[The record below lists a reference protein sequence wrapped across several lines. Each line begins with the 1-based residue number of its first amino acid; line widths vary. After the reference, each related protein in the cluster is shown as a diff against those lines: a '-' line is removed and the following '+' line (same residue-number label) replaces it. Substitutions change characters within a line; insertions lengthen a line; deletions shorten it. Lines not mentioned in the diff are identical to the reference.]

1 MPLWKIMRKVV
12 IIGSGIVGSA
22 IAFELGDN
30 PDLDITLIDGKNPGT
45 GATGAALGLL
55 MGVISH
61 KTKGRAWKLRELSLQ
76 RYKTLIPELEDY
88 GLTIPHNRDGIVKL
102 LLAEDDIP
110 RYEKLAEIRAS
121 QGYRL
126 EIWDRSLLKYRCPEI
141 DTDSLVGA
149 VYSPDDWQVSPTF
162 LTKALVKRASQKGV
176 KCIFGQKVTR
186 LGINQNNQS
195 CQRVYLNNQTLE
207 ADVVIVATGLGTSS
221 LLKSLNVNLEIKPVL
236 GQALLVKYEGW
247 QNRDNFNPVIT
258 GNDIHIAPMGNDEF
272 WLGATVEFPDN
283 QGEVIPQ
290 EKFLHDLHS
299 SAIAFCPHL
308 NQAPIMLS
316 WTGKR
321 PRPEGKSA
329 PIIEKLEPYD
339 NIILAVG
346 HYRNGVLL
354 APATALIIKEMIDS
368 INHLP

>member
-1 MPLWKIMRKVV
+1 MQKVV

-22 IAFELGDN
+22 IAFELSEN
-30 PDLDITLIDGKNPGT
+30 RDLDITLIDEKNPGT

-55 MGVISH
+55 MGIISL
-61 KTKGRAWKLRELSLQ
+61 KTKGKAWQLRESSLQ
-76 RYKTLIPELEDY
+76 RYKTLISELENST
-88 GLTIPHNRDGIVKL
+88 GLSIPHNRDGIVKL
-102 LLAEDDIP
+102 LFAEDDIQK
-110 RYEKLAEIRAS
+110 YEHLVEIRAS

-126 EIWDRSLLKYRCPEI
+126 EVWDRSVLKYRCPEV
-141 DTDSLVGA
+141 DTSSMVGA

-162 LTKALVKRASQKGV
+162 LTKALVKGASQKGV
-176 KCIFGQKVTR
+176 RCIFGQKVTR
-186 LGINQNNQS
+186 LGICQDNLS
-195 CQRVYLNNQTLE
+195 CRWVYLDNQTLE

-221 LLKSLNVNLEIKPVL
+221 LLESFNVNLKIKPVL
-236 GQALLVKYEGW
+236 GQALLVKYQRW

-272 WLGATVEFPDN
+272 WLGATVEFPDT
-283 QGEVIPQ
+283 QEGETQPQ
-290 EKFLHDLHS
+290 AQLLRDLHS
-299 SAIAFCPHL
+299 GAIAFCPNL

-329 PIIEKLEPYD
+329 PIIEKLEGYD
-339 NIILAVG
+339 NIILATG

-354 APATALIIKEMIDS
+354 APATALVIKEMIDS
-368 INHLP
+368 IS

>member
-1 MPLWKIMRKVV
+1 MKKVV

-22 IAFELGDN
+22 IAFELSEN
-30 PDLDITLIDGKNPGT
+30 PKLEITLIDEKNPGT
-45 GATGAALGLL
+45 GSTGSALGLL
-55 MGVISH
+55 MGIVSQ
-61 KTKGRAWKLRELSLQ
+61 KTKGRAWKLRELSVQ
-76 RYKTLIPELEDY
+76 RYKTLIPELEEST

-102 LLAEDDIP
+102 LFAEEDI
-110 RYEKLAEIRAS
+110 RKYEKLAEIRAS

-126 EIWDRSLLKYRCPEI
+126 EVWDRSLLKYRCPEI
-141 DTDSLVGA
+141 DTSSLVGA
-149 VYSPDDWQVSPTF
+149 VYSPEDWQVSPTF
-162 LTKALVKRASQKGV
+162 VTKALVKRASLNGV
-176 KCIFGQKVTR
+176 KCLFGQKVTGLAISENEQR
-186 LGINQNNQS
+186 
-195 CQRVYLNNQTLE
+195 CQQVYLNHQTVA

-221 LLKSLNVNLEIKPVL
+221 LLQSLNFHLPIKPVL

-272 WLGATVEFPDN
+272 WLGATVEFPDSC
-283 QGEVIPQ
+283 GEVIPQ
-290 EKFLHDLHS
+290 DSFLQDLHS
-299 SAIAFCPHL
+299 GAIAFCPNL

-339 NIILAVG
+339 NIILATG

-368 INHLP
+368 INN